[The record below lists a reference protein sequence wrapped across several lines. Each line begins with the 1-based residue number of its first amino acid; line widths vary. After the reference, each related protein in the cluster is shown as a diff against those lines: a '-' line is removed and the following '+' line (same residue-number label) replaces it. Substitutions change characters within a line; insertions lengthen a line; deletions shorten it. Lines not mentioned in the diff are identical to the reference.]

1 MKGRTSMKARLGIA
15 TAVVVGGGAIG
26 VAAVAAGGH
35 SNSASPSAESA
46 AFQISQF
53 HHTLSAGT
61 ALSTAMNELQR
72 SPSSA
77 MTTLARMQSMRN
89 FTQVWEGSR
98 HHRTQLAAQR
108 GIVEL
113 ATKNFLVVK
122 SSNGA
127 LHLWWLRGTKFE
139 NVSSSTTGMVAM
151 TGDNTAATAAMVSND
166 MTPAAVA
173 MAGSTTA
180 VSQMTAPVAK
190 PTTITIQTGDETITI
205 TITPS
210 TATVTT
216 PTASPT
222 ATSTVTATPT
232 ATATVSP
239 TATATVSPTAT
250 ATVSPT
256 ATATVAATPS
266 ATPTAV
272 KSTQPVWTRTDGVV
286 RGDMVMVTGERVH
299 GQLIAKLVMF
309 SASTT
314 TTTSTPTATPSVST
328 STTVKPTSTATTTAT
343 PTVEPTTSAGQF
355 SGKNS

>member
-1 MKGRTSMKARLGIA
+1 MKGRTSTKARLGIA

-26 VAAVAAGGH
+26 VAAFAAGGH
-35 SNSASPSAESA
+35 GTSASPSAESA
-46 AFQISQF
+46 AYQISQF
-53 HHTLSAGT
+53 RHTMSVGT
-61 ALSTAMNELQR
+61 ALSTSMNELQ
-72 SPSSA
+72 SSQSKA
-77 MTTLARMQSMRN
+77 MTTLARMAPMRD
-89 FTQVWEGSR
+89 FTQVWAGSR
-98 HHRTQLAAQR
+98 HDRTQLAAQR

-127 LHLWWLRGTKFE
+127 LHLWWLKGTKFA

-151 TGDNTAATAAMVSND
+151 TGNNTAATAAMVSNNI
-166 MTPAAVA
+166 TPAAVT

-190 PTTITIQTGDETITI
+190 PTTITIATGSETITI

-216 PTASPT
+216 PTA
-222 ATSTVTATPT
+222 TPT

-239 TATATVSPTAT
+239 TAKPT
-250 ATVSPT
+250 
-256 ATATVAATPS
+256 
-266 ATPTAV
+266 
-272 KSTQPVWTRTDGVV
+272 TQSVWTRTDGVA
-286 RGDMVMVTGERVH
+286 RGDMVMITGERVR
-299 GQLIAKLVMF
+299 GQLIAKLVLF

-314 TTTSTPTATPSVST
+314 TTTTTTPTPSV
-328 STTVKPTSTATTTAT
+328 STTVKPTSTATTTVT

-355 SGKNS
+355 SGHNS